1 MFEYENLTVSKLS
14 LVLKTGCYSQ
24 REFMFTFQKYF
35 FFGTKTYFVYVCV
48 TERKKKLSRAALP
61 SSASLTLT
69 LTPPSCVSASLTL
82 TPPYLL
88 PPPAT
93 SPSYFRFAAASPR
106 RALTYF
112 WVSFFFHVTVCV

>member
-48 TERKKKLSRAALP
+48 TERKKTVTRRRR
-61 SSASLTLT
+61 
-69 LTPPSCVSASLTL
+69 
-82 TPPYLL
+82 
-88 PPPAT
+88 PPP
-93 SPSYFRFAAASPR
+93 PRF
-106 RALTYF
+106 
-112 WVSFFFHVTVCV
+112 VCSV